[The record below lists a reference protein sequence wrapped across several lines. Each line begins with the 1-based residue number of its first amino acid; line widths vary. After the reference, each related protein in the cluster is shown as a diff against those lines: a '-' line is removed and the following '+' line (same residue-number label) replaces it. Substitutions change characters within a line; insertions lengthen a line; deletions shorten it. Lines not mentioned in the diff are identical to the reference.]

1 MISSESTK
9 NVHFHNENEGNL
21 SKDELVDEEPTSK
34 RRRSSNN
41 EIDEENK
48 DMVKTDYVDEK
59 PLVKDI
65 TNADQ
70 NEEDLTD
77 KTSLSSQS
85 PVKVTAVLSTT
96 ENIDEVKSPWYS
108 IYASTSLIF
117 SQKNS
122 L

>member
-1 MISSESTK
+1 M
-9 NVHFHNENEGNL
+9 
-21 SKDELVDEEPTSK
+21 VDEEPTSK

-48 DMVKTDYVDEK
+48 NMVKTDYVDEK

-65 TNADQ
+65 TNADK

-96 ENIDEVKSPWYS
+96 ENIDEVKSP
-108 IYASTSLIF
+108 
-117 SQKNS
+117 
-122 L
+122 

>member
-9 NVHFHNENEGNL
+9 SVHFRNENEGNL

-48 DMVKTDYVDEK
+48 NMVKTDYVDEK

-65 TNADQ
+65 TNADK

-96 ENIDEVKSPWYS
+96 ENIDEVKSP
-108 IYASTSLIF
+108 
-117 SQKNS
+117 
-122 L
+122 

>member
-1 MISSESTK
+1 M
-9 NVHFHNENEGNL
+9 
-21 SKDELVDEEPTSK
+21 VDEEPTSK

-48 DMVKTDYVDEK
+48 NMVKTDYFDEK

-85 PVKVTAVLSTT
+85 PAKVTAVLSET
-96 ENIDEVKSPWYS
+96 ETIDEVKSP
-108 IYASTSLIF
+108 
-117 SQKNS
+117 
-122 L
+122 

>member
-1 MISSESTK
+1 M
-9 NVHFHNENEGNL
+9 
-21 SKDELVDEEPTSK
+21 VDEEPTSK

-96 ENIDEVKSPWYS
+96 ENIDEVKSP
-108 IYASTSLIF
+108 
-117 SQKNS
+117 
-122 L
+122 

>member
-85 PVKVTAVLSTT
+85 PVKVTAVLSTK
-96 ENIDEVKSPWYS
+96 ENIDEVKSP
-108 IYASTSLIF
+108 
-117 SQKNS
+117 
-122 L
+122 